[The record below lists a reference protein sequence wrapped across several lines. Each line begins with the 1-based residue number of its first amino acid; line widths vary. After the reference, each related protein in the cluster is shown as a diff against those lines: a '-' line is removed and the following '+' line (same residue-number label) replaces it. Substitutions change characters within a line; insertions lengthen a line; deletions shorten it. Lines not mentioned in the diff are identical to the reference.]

1 MRRFLV
7 AIAGTLALA
16 GSMLGATAASAA
28 SHPIGSNPGAY
39 GYPVAATTGYT
50 VPLASLKQ
58 IPQQITSGP
67 GWRYANGVVSI
78 TTAGTTLS
86 GISTGSMIDVRAANV
101 TITNSRVFG
110 ALTNS
115 PGIALE
121 RGANN
126 THIVSTL
133 IAGTNTT
140 SGGMLVGIKDVQ
152 GDPVTGT
159 LIDKCDIYNAS
170 SGVQIYAGTVQ
181 NSYIHDL
188 SNTGSQH
195 LEDFNS
201 TGNDGFRLVINHNTL
216 FNRQSQTAAVY
227 LGADFSPSQ
236 NVAVTNNLLAGGGY
250 TVYGGGVGVGQWAA
264 PKDITVTGNVFSS
277 LYFANGGY
285 WGPVAYFDA
294 GNGDV
299 WSGNVWDGSGAV
311 VNY

>member
-1 MRRFLV
+1 MKRFLV

-28 SHPIGSNPGAY
+28 SHPIGSNPVAY
-39 GYPVAATTGYT
+39 GYPGASNTGYL

-67 GWRYANGVVSI
+67 GWSYSGGVVSI
-78 TTAGTTLS
+78 NTAGTTLS
-86 GISTGSMIDVRAANV
+86 GITTSAMIEVNAANV
-101 TITNSRVFG
+101 TIKTSRIYG
-110 ALTNS
+110 ALTDS

-126 THIVSTL
+126 THIVNTL
-133 IAGTNTT
+133 IAGTNGT
-140 SGGMLVGIKDVQ
+140 SGGMLVGVKDVY

-159 LIDKCDIYNAS
+159 LIDKCNIYNAS

-216 FNRQSQTAAVY
+216 FNKQSQTAAVY
-227 LGADFSPSQ
+227 LGTEVSPSQ

-277 LYFANGGY
+277 LYFAKGGDL
-285 WGPVAYFDA
+285 GPVAYFDA
-294 GNGDV
+294 GNGAV